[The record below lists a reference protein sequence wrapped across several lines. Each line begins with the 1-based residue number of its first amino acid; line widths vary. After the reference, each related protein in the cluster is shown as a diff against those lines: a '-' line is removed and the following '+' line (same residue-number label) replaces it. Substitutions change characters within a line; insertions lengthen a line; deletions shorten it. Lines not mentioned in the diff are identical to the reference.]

1 MSVQGEAARANMNAS
16 TTPEEYP
23 ISNEQN
29 VRKTITRNGRQRLF
43 TVIFGADG
51 KPRIPAFK
59 NIQISTMTVIVYT
72 NMVVHVKKLFKY
84 LPITPWTVLKKKRG
98 RKKKVQFEDPNAEVP
113 PGSIVSLKHRKK
125 VRGVLLKPVKASKG
139 NGEYWKHSVSVVM
152 MLDNLKMLNVKV
164 SRNGKLQMTGCKSM
178 EHAVDFVK
186 YLYGRMIEAE
196 EWSGECLFS
205 FKQNLED
212 VGACNKDV
220 VPADREKVGL
230 GADGLW
236 SCFRVVMVNKDWDCG
251 YHIRRDRLDA
261 LINHHTEFRSIF
273 ESSMTS
279 NVNIKRRA
287 VQYMDPQIARLRITK
302 EGECTEDTIR
312 CEDFMA
318 TLSEKDRKNLI
329 KEAYHTFMVFASGR
343 IIMSSSGPEM
353 QWIFYQLVRILVE
366 YRNVLEEAKDN
377 EVMSSEWFDN
387 ADAIKTKNGP
397 ELARDLDRLIQE
409 KETKKE
415 SQTTKQTENKTKVI

>member
-1 MSVQGEAARANMNAS
+1 MPIQGEPADAMTSSLAAS
-16 TTPEEYP
+16 EEYP

-51 KPRIPAFK
+51 KPRIPAFR

-84 LPITPWTVLKKKRG
+84 LPVTPWTILKKKRG
-98 RKKKVQFEDPNAEVP
+98 RKKKVQIKDPNSEIP
-113 PGSIVSLKHRKK
+113 PGSIISLKHRKEI
-125 VRGVLLKPVKASKG
+125 RGVSLKPMKATKG

-152 MLDNLKMLNVKV
+152 ILENSKMLNVKV

-212 VGACNKDV
+212 TGACSSNEI
-220 VPADREKVGL
+220 PAARQNVNL
-230 GADGLW
+230 GKDGLW
-236 SCFRVVMVNKDWDCG
+236 ACFRVVMVNKDWDCG
-251 YHIRRDRLDA
+251 YRIRRNRLDA

-273 ESSMTS
+273 ESSLAS
-279 NVNIKRRA
+279 NVNIKRKA
-287 VQYMDPQIARLRITK
+287 IQYMDTHIERLRISK
-302 EGECTEDTIR
+302 EGECIEDKMPYD
-312 CEDFMA
+312 EFVQ
-318 TLSEKDRKNLI
+318 TLPEKDRKNLI

-366 YRNVLEEAKDN
+366 YRNVLEEAREDEIIDSQLN
-377 EVMSSEWFDN
+377 SDLN
-387 ADAIKTKNGP
+387 DTKNGP
-397 ELARDLDRLIQE
+397 ELARELDRIIRE
-409 KETKKE
+409 EESKKE
-415 SQTTKQTENKTKVI
+415 LQVTK